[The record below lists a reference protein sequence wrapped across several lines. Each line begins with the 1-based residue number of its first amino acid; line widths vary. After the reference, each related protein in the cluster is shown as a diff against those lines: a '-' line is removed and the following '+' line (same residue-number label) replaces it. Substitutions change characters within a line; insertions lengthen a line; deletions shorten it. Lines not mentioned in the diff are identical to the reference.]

1 MLKVWGVLLANQASI
16 MRVLCLHG
24 YSQTAS
30 EFASH
35 LRRVTALSPSV
46 EFTFLD
52 GPHEV
57 PSLMKPGKTGRA
69 WWLPRRNSD
78 KQWEFDGVD
87 AALEAVRSAAGPD
100 VQAVLGFSQGA
111 ALASLIAALHA
122 EDAAASPVPGLRL
135 VACVGGFPF
144 TAASPDYSHLFRAPL
159 QLPSLHVTGAN
170 DEVVSPAKS
179 SSLASLFEQ
188 PQRCQHAGGHAAHVG
203 QGCSSL
209 DAYAQFFAAAPSSK
223 L

>member
-1 MLKVWGVLLANQASI
+1 

-30 EFASH
+30 EFAAH

-57 PSLMKPGKTGRA
+57 PSLMRPGKKGRA

-78 KQWEFDGVD
+78 QQWEFDGVD
-87 AALEAVRSAAGPD
+87 AALETVSAAAAAGD

-111 ALASLIAALHA
+111 ALASLIAGLHA
-122 EDAAASPVPGLRL
+122 DDAAASPVPELRL

-144 TAASPDYSHLFRAPL
+144 APASPDYSYLFRTPL

-179 SSLASLFEQ
+179 NQLASLFAE
-188 PQRCQHAGGHAAHVG
+188 PQRCQHAGGHLAHSG
-203 QGCSSL
+203 QGCASL
-209 DAYAQFFAAAPSSK
+209 EAYAKFFVAAPTSK